1 MARQKLEM
9 GDFHNLSVDLRPSRL
24 LLIGGAALHLLAG
37 VAVVFS
43 GVPHGAKAGFI
54 ALLVWSLASLGFRH
68 GLRRSP
74 GFIAGIDWLDGRW
87 RLRDGKGGRRPAR
100 LIGGYAHPLIVILNF
115 RPDNAPV
122 RSLALLPDAAD
133 AESLRRLRVL
143 LRIWRDA
150 DAEDGAPG

>member
-1 MARQKLEM
+1 M
-9 GDFHNLSVDLRPSRL
+9 GDFHNLRVDLRPSRL
-24 LLIGGAALHLLAG
+24 LLMGGTALHLLAG

-43 GVPHGAKAGFI
+43 GVPTGVKAGLI
-54 ALLVWSLASLGFRH
+54 AMLGLSLAWLGFRY

-74 GFIAGIDWLDGRW
+74 GFIAGIDVLDGRW
-87 RLRDGKGGRRPAR
+87 RLRDGKGGTRPAR
-100 LIGGYAHPLIVILNF
+100 LTGGYAHPLIVILNF
-115 RPDNAPV
+115 RPDDAPR

-150 DAEDGAPG
+150 DADDGALG